1 MQLKHGK
8 PVESIYQED
17 RDDKMELIEKI
28 PSTDNQ
34 ENKIINTIALNKII
48 ENLNTKEKQIILLRF
63 YKDKTQSQIGKMMGI
78 SQVQVS
84 RIEKK
89 VLLKMR
95 EKLEA

>member
-1 MQLKHGK
+1 MKHGK